1 MEVQVDFLGMDTALK
16 LVPVW
21 HLFSQAGF
29 YAESHFFHA
38 QGRALLIH
46 TLFEQIVLFC
56 IHITCM
62 IFLLSIIAKG
72 LAMCRLGGVISIQIV
87 LF

>member
-1 MEVQVDFLGMDTALK
+1 MEVQVDFLGMDTAMK
-16 LVPVW
+16 LVPIW

-29 YAESHFFHA
+29 YAVSQFFIVRVGHY
-38 QGRALLIH
+38 LY
-46 TLFEQIVLFC
+46 TLFEQTVPFC

-62 IFLLSIIAKG
+62 IVVLFIIAKG
-72 LAMCRLGGVISIQIV
+72 LAMRRLGEVISTQIV